1 MVSNW
6 FTGEAL
12 CFDCREKIRNILEK
26 AIFQRLALHRVS
38 SLGDCCSDGQK
49 IFCHQ
54 LRAIT

>member
-12 CFDCREKIRNILEK
+12 CFDCREKRRNILEK
-26 AIFQRLALHRVS
+26 AIFQRLAAIGM
-38 SLGDCCSDGQK
+38 SLLGEGDPATGNFSA
-49 IFCHQ
+49 Q